1 MDQRQT
7 GADRWAVKPLL
18 LIIVVVVSIGSSYF
32 KWLDSYSSDYTD
44 EAIKQAAIS
53 YATARGINALVS
65 VLQTSTIEGDA
76 IFISGSVSIGELLDP
91 INDLIER
98 FSTVMTVVLGSLA
111 VQKILFL
118 MTGHDV
124 FLHVLAVS
132 GLLVI
137 GSLWIGLKPI
147 FNWAVR
153 FFAVTL
159 FLRFS
164 FVVVLALNGVVDR
177 TLIWN
182 ETDRFDQNVKSFQTA
197 IDPPTEIPEDS
208 ASSGPQGAKTV
219 TKTARDWVTDLDVP
233 GIEQKVERSINDFMM
248 LMAIYL
254 IKTIALPLLFFY
266 LLLQGTRQLWR
277 LDYQAFMTST
287 NGPE

>member
-1 MDQRQT
+1 MDQRQAV
-7 GADRWAVKPLL
+7 ADIWAVRPIL
-18 LIIVVVVSIGSSYF
+18 LIIVIVISIGSSYS

-44 EAIKQAAIS
+44 AAIKQAAIS

-111 VQKILFL
+111 VQKMLFL
-118 MTGHDV
+118 ITGHDV

-137 GSLWIGLKPI
+137 GSLWAGFNLF

-164 FVVVLALNGVVDR
+164 FVAVLALNGLVDR
-177 TLIWN
+177 ALLWN
-182 ETDRFDQNVKSFQTA
+182 ETQIFDQNVKSFQTA
-197 IDPPTEIPEDS
+197 IDPLPESSEDS

-219 TKTARDWVTDLDVP
+219 TKSARDWVADLDVA
-233 GIEQKVERSINDFMM
+233 GLEQKVERSINDFMM

-266 LLLQGTRQLWR
+266 LLLHGARQLWR
-277 LDYQAFMTST
+277 LDYQFFLIRA
-287 NGPE
+287 NRPG